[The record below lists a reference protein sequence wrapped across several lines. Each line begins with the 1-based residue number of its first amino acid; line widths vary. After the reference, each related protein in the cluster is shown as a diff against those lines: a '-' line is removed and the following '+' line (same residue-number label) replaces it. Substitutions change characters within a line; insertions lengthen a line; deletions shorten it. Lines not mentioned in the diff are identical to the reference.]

1 MAKFKFRVQDIHGKI
16 VEGLVEAV
24 SSDVA
29 ADILNDKGYTILYL
43 AKQAQQHV
51 FDTSVSFLNRVSQ
64 KDLMIFSRQFAVLIA
79 ATIPVVQSL
88 QIMIKQTEN
97 ITLQK
102 ILADVGDHVNGGLRL
117 SDALERHPK
126 AFGVFFINIVRAG
139 EMSGKLDE
147 VLTYLANQLERDFDL
162 NSRIRGAL
170 IYPAVILS
178 GLIGVAVF
186 MMISVVPKLVDI
198 IDQAG
203 GELPIST
210 RILIFTS
217 NALTNYWV
225 LLIAITISL
234 FFMARIYAGT
244 NSGRRQF
251 DMIKLYIPVFG
262 KLFRKIYIVRFSRAL
277 NTLMV
282 GGVNITKALDITSE
296 TVGNEIYKEILL
308 KTSEEVTNGNSIST
322 VFSESHLVPVM
333 VSQIMQ
339 VGEQTGR
346 LEEVLDKI
354 TDFYTLEID
363 NTVRN
368 LVSLLEPLIIVVM
381 GGGVGLLVASIIL
394 PIYQVATSF

>member
-1 MAKFKFRVQDIHGKI
+1 
-16 VEGLVEAV
+16 
-24 SSDVA
+24 
-29 ADILNDKGYTILYL
+29 
-43 AKQAQQHV
+43 
-51 FDTSVSFLNRVSQ
+51 
-64 KDLMIFSRQFAVLIA
+64 
-79 ATIPVVQSL
+79 
-88 QIMIKQTEN
+88 
-97 ITLQK
+97 
-102 ILADVGDHVNGGLRL
+102 
-117 SDALERHPK
+117 
-126 AFGVFFINIVRAG
+126 
-139 EMSGKLDE
+139 
-147 VLTYLANQLERDFDL
+147 
-162 NSRIRGAL
+162 
-170 IYPAVILS
+170 
-178 GLIGVAVF
+178 